1 MNNIDLENIEVIKAD
16 TILRTIA
23 ISYDGF
29 KQTLKL
35 LETGEADF
43 DGLKLKA
50 QNNIKFE
57 DPIIA
62 SMLVFIAGITQENTN
77 KGWFALTDEQMKE
90 FEEAYQILKIK
101 ISLEKFA
108 KLGIVKE
115 IDEKDNYGFNSYV
128 VLKDKYDLF
137 NELLKKEGE

>member
-16 TILRTIA
+16 TILKTIA
-23 ISYDGF
+23 SSYEGF

-50 QNNIKFE
+50 EKGIKFE

-90 FEEAYQILKIK
+90 LEEAYQILKIK

-108 KLGIVKE
+108 ELGIVKE
-115 IDEKDNYGFNSYV
+115 INKKDNYGFNSYI
-128 VLKDKYDLF
+128 VLKDNYDLV
-137 NELLKKEGE
+137 NELLKKEEE

>member
-1 MNNIDLENIEVIKAD
+1 MNNINLEDIEVIKAD
-16 TILRTIA
+16 TILKTIA
-23 ISYDGF
+23 NSYEGF

-35 LETGEADF
+35 LETGEANF
-43 DGLKLKA
+43 NGLKLKSE
-50 QNNIKFE
+50 NNIKFE

-62 SMLVFIAGITQENTN
+62 SMMVFIAGISQENAN

-90 FEEAYQILKIK
+90 FEEAYQILKLK

-115 IDEKDNYGFNSYV
+115 INQKDDYGFNSYIV
-128 VLKDKYDLF
+128 QKDKLDLIDKI
-137 NELLKKEGE
+137 LKNN

>member
-23 ISYDGF
+23 SYYNGF

-35 LETGEADF
+35 LETGEAEF

-62 SMLVFIAGITQENTN
+62 SMLVFIAGITQEKTN

-101 ISLEKFA
+101 ISLEKFV

-115 IDEKDNYGFNSYV
+115 IDEKDEYGFNSYV
-128 VLKDKYDLF
+128 VSKDKYDLF

>member
-16 TILRTIA
+16 TILKTIA
-23 ISYDGF
+23 SSYEGF

-62 SMLVFIAGITQENTN
+62 SMLVFIARITQENTN

-115 IDEKDNYGFNSYV
+115 INKKDEYGFNSYV